1 MKKKKEAFV
10 SIQTRLSVGI
20 GVAVVLIAVI
30 SFTIAGHLNKILAIE
45 HALQRDGM
53 IAQYLI
59 KEIGESDIAAIL
71 THGQAIY
78 AKLPDGEREALGNE
92 AGKSY
97 EEAMRTSTYERVYAK
112 LEEAKNIARVN
123 WIDLRFLDEE
133 KGRYVYVLDTSAKGD
148 GRYGVGYWEKDDIRT
163 LSSFDYEYEEDD
175 FIDILPT
182 WMVNILY
189 TVENLVE
196 VDKKDR
202 LNQFSMLLPIFDAD
216 TGALA
221 GYIGIGEYYG
231 NYQENI
237 WTFHLVFAVTIVI
250 LLVVITLI
258 ARMGINRNI
267 VRPIRLLS
275 DAAREFVADNR
286 LLSGHFFKQVEI
298 PVNDEVALLRDSM
311 AEMETNL
318 IDYMD
323 NVTQMAA
330 EKERLSTEMDL
341 SARIQEGVLP
351 KELEGF
357 FGEKNFKVNA
367 LIHTAREVG
376 GDFYDFF
383 PINDEK
389 IALVIADVSGKGVP
403 AALFMMEAKILIM
416 SMAKEDLPPAEII
429 ERVNRQLCLHNDEAM
444 FVTVWFGIY
453 DVRKKSI
460 AYINAGHEFPAL
472 YRPSEGAFSL
482 VVEENDFILG
492 FDPET
497 SFTDR
502 RLSLESGDRLFLYTD
517 GVPEAQTPSG
527 EQYGNDR
534 MLCAL
539 NKGLSC
545 RGEEF
550 LNTIKEDV
558 AGFVGDADQFDDITM
573 LLLEII

>member
-1 MKKKKEAFV
+1 
-10 SIQTRLSVGI
+10 
-20 GVAVVLIAVI
+20 
-30 SFTIAGHLNKILAIE
+30 NKILAIE
-45 HALQRDGM
+45 HALQRDGV
-53 IAQYLI
+53 IDQYLI
-59 KEIGESDIAAIL
+59 KEIGEPDIAAIL
-71 THGQAIY
+71 THGQEIY
-78 AKLPDGEREALGNE
+78 AKLPEEEREALGNE
-92 AGKSY
+92 ACQSY
-97 EEAMRTSTYERVYAK
+97 EEAMCTPAYKKLYAK

-133 KGRYVYVLDTSAKGD
+133 RDRYVYVMDTGAKGD
-148 GRYGVGYWEKDDIRT
+148 GRREIGYWEKDDIRT
-163 LSSFDYEYEEDD
+163 LSSFDYEYEEGD
-175 FIDILPT
+175 FIDTLPV
-182 WMVNILY
+182 WMVDIIY
-189 TVENLVE
+189 TLENLVE
-196 VDKKDR
+196 IDKKDS
-202 LNQFSMLLPIFDAD
+202 LNQFSMLFPIFDAD
-216 TGALA
+216 TGALV
-221 GYIGIGEYYG
+221 GYLGIGEYIG

-237 WTFHLVFAVTIVI
+237 WSFYLVFAVMITI

-275 DAAREFVADNR
+275 NAAKTFVADNR

-298 PVNDEVALLRDSM
+298 PVNDEVGLLRDSM
-311 AEMETNL
+311 AEMEMNL
-318 IDYMD
+318 INYMD

-330 EKERLSTEMDL
+330 EKERLSTEMEL
-341 SARIQEGVLP
+341 STRIQEGVLP

-357 FGEKNFKVNA
+357 FGEKNFEVNA
-367 LIHTAREVG
+367 MIYTAREVG

-389 IALVIADVSGKGVP
+389 IALVMADVSGKGVP
-403 AALFMMEAKILIM
+403 AALFMMEAKILVM
-416 SMAKEDLPPAEII
+416 SMAKEDLPPAEVI

-444 FVTVWFGIY
+444 FVTAWFGIY

-497 SFTDR
+497 RFTER
-502 RLSLESGDRLFLYTD
+502 EFSLESGDRLFLYTD
-517 GVPEAQTPSG
+517 GVPEAQRPSG

-573 LLLEII
+573 LLLEIE